1 MARSM
6 TSYTTPRM
14 KPMTSTSPD
23 FNANHN
29 RSSFSKALKADFIP
43 VYVTCG
49 FVLLAI
55 TFAVHSAKQQIAYAP
70 GVRFNKR
77 RRETMAE
84 VVEPDRVEAEADR
97 FINKSLFRRVAHVQ
111 DFDAVRSG
119 ISDPTRGPDVNRCVK
134 QGGVAEVGWCG
145 SLNPL
150 EWHP

>member
-1 MARSM
+1 
-6 TSYTTPRM
+6 M
-14 KPMTSTSPD
+14 KV
-23 FNANHN
+23 
-29 RSSFSKALKADFIP
+29 DFIP

-119 ISDPTRGPDVNRCVK
+119 ISDPTRGPDVNNNRCVIICCFFLRINLL
-134 QGGVAEVGWCG
+134 EV
-145 SLNPL
+145 
-150 EWHP
+150 